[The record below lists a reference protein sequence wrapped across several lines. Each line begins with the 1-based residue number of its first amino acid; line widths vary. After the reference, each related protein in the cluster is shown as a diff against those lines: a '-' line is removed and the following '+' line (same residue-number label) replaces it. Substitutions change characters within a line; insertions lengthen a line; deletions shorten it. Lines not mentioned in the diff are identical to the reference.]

1 VRDSQRR
8 PSRRA
13 SLKTITIVLAAIRLG
28 VPLKRIGRY
37 EILRE
42 LGRGAMGIVFKAR
55 DPVIGR
61 IVALKAIT
69 ANVADDSDLMERFR
83 REAKTAGALQHPNI
97 VTV

>member
-1 VRDSQRR
+1 M
-8 PSRRA
+8 
-13 SLKTITIVLAAIRLG
+13 
-28 VPLKRIGRY
+28 KRIGRY

>member
-1 VRDSQRR
+1 
-8 PSRRA
+8 
-13 SLKTITIVLAAIRLG
+13 
-28 VPLKRIGRY
+28 LKRIGRY